1 MKVTQIAAILND
13 TIIPE
18 FLGEHG
24 GVQEDLSNIVDV
36 GRDISAAL
44 TADGMLDNYV
54 KSLINRI
61 GKEIYWN
68 RPYISAAPN
77 ILRDSWEYGSILMK
91 VRAEMPEYTTN
102 DTWGLTAGQSYG
114 DFTYRPPTVSA
125 KIYNDRT
132 AFEVD
137 VSFAERQ
144 VRESF
149 ASAESMGSFFGMIET
164 AIDTSITAALDA
176 LAMRTINMV
185 ISNRIANSQNVV
197 NLLTM
202 YNSKFSQSLTGE
214 NCVFDKNFLRFASYE
229 ILLYKSRI
237 RQLSK
242 QFNAAGHANHTPA
255 DKQRL
260 VLLSDFAKGADIYLQ
275 SDTYHDELVD
285 IGDYYDVSA
294 WQATQNFSWTNIST
308 VNTKHGTSE
317 VNQTGVLGV
326 LMDYDACAICCE
338 NRRVTSQ
345 YVPKG
350 EFYNN
355 YYKAD
360 LMSCVDP
367 NENAVIFIADAPANA
382 NTKKIK

>member
-24 GVQEDLSNIVDV
+24 GVQEDLSNIVDI

-54 KSLINRI
+54 KTLINRI

-77 ILRDSWEYGSILMK
+77 ILRDSWEYGSLMMK

-102 DTWGLTAGQSYG
+102 DTWGLTAGQSYAG
-114 DFTYRPPTVSA
+114 FTYNPPSVSA
-125 KIYNDRT
+125 KLYNDRV

-137 VSFAERQ
+137 VSFAEKQ
-144 VRESF
+144 VKESF
-149 ASAESMGSFFGMIET
+149 TNAESLGAFFGMIET
-164 AIDTSITAALDA
+164 AIETSITAALDS

-185 ISNRIANSQNVV
+185 ISDRIANSQNVV

-202 YNSKFSQSLTGE
+202 YNTKFSKSLTGE
-214 NCVFDKNFLRFASYE
+214 NCVFDKDFLRFASYE
-229 ILLYKSRI
+229 ILLYKSRL

-242 QFNAAGHANHTPA
+242 QFNQAGHANHTPA

-260 VLLSDFAKGADIYLQ
+260 ILLSDFAKGADIYLQ
-275 SDTYHDELVD
+275 SDTYHEELVQV
-285 IGDYYDVSA
+285 GDYYDVSA
-294 WQATQNFSWTNIST
+294 WQSTQGFSWVNIST
-308 VNTKHGTSE
+308 INTKHGTSE

-345 YVPKG
+345 WVAKG

-355 YYKAD
+355 FYKAD
-360 LMSCVDP
+360 LLACMDK
-367 NENAVIFIADAPANA
+367 NENAVVFIADTPANA